1 MYDRSVLV
9 TAAAAMG
16 DRRPIDLAKRMGVA
30 RNTAWR
36 LWHGHTAPSATLA
49 AAVEQHYGVSARQLI
64 QPAPADAEQ
73 AAA

>member
-1 MYDRSVLV
+1 MYDRRVLV
-9 TAAAAMG
+9 AAAQGMG
-16 DRRPIDLAKRMGVA
+16 DRRPVDIANRLKVA

-36 LWHGHTAPSATLA
+36 LWHGHTAPSAGLA

-64 QPAPADAEQ
+64 KPTDATEQ

>member
-9 TAAAAMG
+9 IAARTMG
-16 DRRPIDLAKRMGVA
+16 DSRPADIAKRLKVA

-36 LWHGHTAPSATLA
+36 LYHGHTAPSADLA
-49 AAVEQHYGVSARQLI
+49 ARVEKAYGVSARQLI
-64 QPAPADAEQ
+64 QPAEEQ

>member
-16 DRRPIDLAKRMGVA
+16 DRRPVDLANRLKVA

-49 AAVEQHYGVSARQLI
+49 AAVEQHYGISARQLI
-64 QPAPADAEQ
+64 QPAPETEQ

>member
-9 TAAAAMG
+9 TAARAAG
-16 DRRPIDLAKRMGVA
+16 DIRPVDLAKRLGVA

-36 LWHGHTAPSATLA
+36 LWHGHTAPSAPLA
-49 AAVEQHYGVSARQLI
+49 ASVEQHYGVSARQLI
-64 QPAPADAEQ
+64 QRAHTEQ